1 MERPVRP
8 SGLGLVTA
16 LAISAAC
23 GGGPRTT
30 PVHAPDTPV
39 TVRPLKLSAAITHFE
54 VSSGDTLESVCRELA
69 PRQWNQWCSSLA
81 SVLDPRALRPGMV
94 VEGRRAPSG
103 QLQSLSIRMDA
114 RSTVRAERFGET
126 IRARRV
132 DGTVHHEVVR
142 LEGSIESS
150 LFGAVDTAGGD
161 AELAVR
167 LAGIFQW
174 DIDFFRD
181 LRQGDRFVVIVDR
194 RTVGGKPYGWGTL
207 FAARFVNA
215 GRTLN
220 AVAFPDGQ
228 GRVGYYDLEG
238 HPLRKEFLRA
248 PLKFSRI
255 TSRFSLHRYHP
266 VLHRR
271 MPHYG
276 IDYGAPVGTPVHVT
290 ADGVVRFVGRKGGG
304 GKMVTVRHSNG
315 YETSYLHLSRYA
327 RGIHRG
333 VRVHQGQVIGYVGQT
348 GLATGPHLD
357 YRVRHKGKWINPL
370 RISSPPAKPIARD
383 RLRRFL
389 SYAISVQTLLDGREA
404 PRGAMG

>member
-1 MERPVRP
+1 V
-8 SGLGLVTA
+8 V
-16 LAISAAC
+16 I
-23 GGGPRTT
+23 
-30 PVHAPDTPV
+30 
-39 TVRPLKLSAAITHFE
+39 RPLKLSAETTRFRVA
-54 VSSGDTLESVCRELA
+54 SGDTLESVCRRLDARE
-69 PRQWNQWCSSLA
+69 WNLWCASLA
-81 SVLDPRALRPGMV
+81 ATLDPKALRPGMM
-94 VEGRRAPSG
+94 VEGQWTPAGR
-103 QLQSLSIRMDA
+103 LQTLTIHIDP
-114 RSTVRAERFGET
+114 RSTVLAERSGEE

-132 DGTVHHEVVR
+132 DKTVEHEVVR
-142 LEGSIESS
+142 LEGTVESS
-150 LFGAVDTAGGD
+150 LFGAVERAGGD

-181 LRQGDRFVVIVDR
+181 LRQGDRFVVIADR
-194 RTVGGKPYGWGTL
+194 RTVGGKPYGWGNL

-220 AVAFPDGQ
+220 AVAFPDGR
-228 GRVGYYDLEG
+228 GRIGYYDLKG

-266 VLHRR
+266 ILHRR
-271 MPHYG
+271 IPHYG
-276 IDYGAPVGTPVHVT
+276 VDYGAPVGTPVHVT
-290 ADGVVRFVGRKGGG
+290 ADGVVRFVGRKGGA

-315 YETSYLHLSRYA
+315 YETNYLHLSRYA

-357 YRVRHKGKWINPL
+357 YRVHHNGKWINPL
-370 RISSPPAKPIARD
+370 RISSPPAKPIAKD

-389 SYAISVQTLLDGREA
+389 SYAITVQALLDGRE
-404 PRGAMG
+404 PPFGAMG